1 MSQYDIYSVSPKPNA
16 MNTIEKLV
24 KEYSSDKLKR
34 IIETESAAYS
44 CEFIDNAKDELIKRG
59 ENFEFDKQ
67 TQKDISSMSDVDLK
81 YLVEYDWSN
90 YHLEYVELAR
100 KEFLKRNLKN
110 DVETEKIEEKT
121 VGANDSKYPALHM
134 LSIVYQVIAVL
145 IIIGGL
151 IGGTYLFIQDTV
163 ILGMAYILGGLIMAI
178 MFYAI
183 SELLILLT
191 DIEYNTRKAIE

>member
-1 MSQYDIYSVSPKPNA
+1 MK
-16 MNTIEKLV
+16 TIEKLV

-44 CEFIDNAKDELIKRG
+44 WEFIDNAKDELIIRG
-59 ENFEFDKQ
+59 ESFEFNKQ

-90 YHLEYVELAR
+90 YHLEYIEIAR

-110 DVETEKIEEKT
+110 DVETEQIEEKP
-121 VGANDSKYPALHM
+121 VSANDNKYPALQM
-134 LSIVYQVIAVL
+134 VSGIYQVIAVL
-145 IIIGGL
+145 IAIGGL
-151 IGGTYLFIQDTV
+151 IGGVYLFYQNV
-163 ILGMAYILGGLIMAI
+163 VVLGIAYIIGGAILAI

-183 SELLILLT
+183 SESIKLLT